1 MFEPRRQPPYG
12 PRRAR
17 GLDATNL
24 CLLFAAALATLP
36 WLFAPD
42 APDTTGAQPVPR
54 NATKAVAA
62 RVITATTNP
71 GAAT

>member
-1 MFEPRRQPPYG
+1 MIQPRQPADRPRRV
-12 PRRAR
+12 R

-42 APDTTGAQPVPR
+42 AGTSSASRAPA
-54 NATKAVAA
+54 KAVT
-62 RVITATTNP
+62 VVTSH
-71 GAAT
+71 GASA